1 MEDSIREE
9 HTLKLG
15 RGGEERLNKEL
26 YLWSILKREVSQEN
40 MLTNTR
46 DKFIEAF
53 LPTGVKNSNLRS
65 IPLFL
70 WLMMFKDC
78 MGEGNKMQKH

>member
-26 YLWSILKREVSQEN
+26 YLWSILKHEVSQEN

-70 WLMMFKDC
+70 WPMMFKDC
-78 MGEGNKMQKH
+78 MGEGNKMQKY